1 VFAPTNDAFA
11 ALGTETLN
19 ALLADPGGAL
29 TDILTYHVASG
40 AVPASEVVKLSS
52 VETLNG
58 QDIWISVVDGKVIL
72 NPGTPSEA
80 EVIITDVYASNG
92 VIHVIDAV
100 LLPLDIVDTAIAAG
114 FDTLV
119 AALAATEGQCAHH
132 VDSQCPANLLTALR
146 GEGPFTVF
154 APTDEAFA
162 KLFDDLGITGDELL
176 GDPDGVEILTYPE
189 QSDLVEILTYHVL
202 AGEYDAADVV
212 GWAGGPSPATVQG
225 QNLWVSVVDGRVF
238 INAGTDSVAEVIL
251 TDILT
256 TNGIIHVIDAVL
268 LPLDIVDTAITA
280 GFDVLVAALSATEGT
295 SNLVTALRGD
305 GPFTVFAPTDDAFGK
320 LPAGTIDTL
329 LADPGGQLTQILTY
343 HVIAQDPALDAAAV
357 IALDGKETPKTLEG
371 STISVDVVGGNV
383 VLNQATNNATVIVPD
398 IIATNGIIHAIDM
411 VLTPPAMH
419 AR

>member
-1 VFAPTNDAFA
+1 LNIVETAKSVPQLSTLVTALEATEGTSNLATALSGPGPFTVFAPTNDAFA
-11 ALGTETLN
+11 AVGTDTLN

-40 AVPASEVVKLSS
+40 TVPASEVVKLSS

-92 VIHVIDAV
+92 VVHVIDTV
-100 LLPLDIVDTAIAAG
+100 LQPLDIVDTAIAAG

-119 AALAATEGQCAHH
+119 AAL
-132 VDSQCPANLLTALR
+132 
-146 GEGPFTVF
+146 
-154 APTDEAFA
+154 
-162 KLFDDLGITGDELL
+162 
-176 GDPDGVEILTYPE
+176 
-189 QSDLVEILTYHVL
+189 
-202 AGEYDAADVV
+202 
-212 GWAGGPSPATVQG
+212 
-225 QNLWVSVVDGRVF
+225 
-238 INAGTDSVAEVIL
+238 
-251 TDILT
+251 
-256 TNGIIHVIDAVL
+256 
-268 LPLDIVDTAITA
+268 
-280 GFDVLVAALSATEGT
+280 SATEGT
-295 SNLVTALRGD
+295 TNLVTALRGD

-329 LADPGGQLTQILTY
+329 LADPKGQLTQILTY

-357 IALDGKETPKTLEG
+357 IALDGKETPKTLQG
-371 STISVDVVGGNV
+371 STISVDVVGGKV
-383 VLNQATNNATVIVPD
+383 VLNQATNNATVVLPD
-398 IIATNGIIHAIDM
+398 VIATNGIIHAIDM